1 MGMRRGVMRSEIAAG
16 MMALGGLSSA
26 ASAQVTVRGTVWDSL
41 ANAPLSGA
49 VVQMVRA
56 DNPSQRLTAAT
67 DSTGAYVVAGAT
79 TGVWVLGFTHPM
91 LDALG
96 LELPLSR
103 LGINDAQ
110 RIVVPLAIPGRE
122 TLARRWCGDSLAS
135 AGLWV
140 GRVRDATDGAVIPG
154 AAVDVQWT
162 TFVARGRTVEEET
175 PSVTVGADD
184 GGRFL
189 ACGLPPGEL
198 LLARAR
204 AADTSGALTFP
215 LPRSGFL
222 LRDVFVGPA
231 AERRARAAGDS
242 VLAGP
247 GRVRGRVV
255 GGRGRPVAG
264 ARVRIEEAGVEAVA
278 NSEGNFAFDGVPL
291 GSWTFDARAIGF
303 MTDARVVDVL
313 AGSASEVTFTL
324 PEQEQF
330 LDTVKVV
337 GERPVE
343 SAAYREFLE
352 RRARGFGFFVDEAQ
366 IERRKPQYVADL
378 VREFPGVFVRT
389 APMRGNMQEI
399 RFRSYR
405 FGSTTCAPDVYID
418 GTYVPNLGGD
428 ATLESLVSTTSLRAV
443 EVYTRVGGVPSQFQR
458 GNGCGALVLWTGERR
473 KVVVPKPP
481 ERH

>member
-1 MGMRRGVMRSEIAAG
+1 MQRWMGATRHRIVAGVMT
-16 MMALGGLSSA
+16 LGGLASM

-41 ANAPLSGA
+41 ANSPLPGA

-67 DSTGAYVVAGAT
+67 DSTGAYIVTGAT
-79 TGVWVLGFTHPM
+79 TGIWVLGFTHPV

-110 RIVVPLAIPGRE
+110 RIEVPLAIPGRE

-135 AGLWV
+135 TGLWV

-154 AAVDVQWT
+154 AAVDIQWT
-162 TFVARGRTVEEET
+162 TFVARGATVEEET
-175 PSVTVGADD
+175 PAVSVGTDD

-215 LPRSGFL
+215 LPASGFL
-222 LRDVFVGPA
+222 LRDVFVGPP

-255 GGRGRPVAG
+255 GARGRPVAG

-278 NSEGNFAFDGVPL
+278 NSEGNFALDGLPL

-303 MTDARVVDVL
+303 MTDARIVDVL

-343 SAAYREFLE
+343 SASYREFLE

-378 VREFPGVFVRT
+378 VREFPGVFIST
-389 APMRGNMQEI
+389 APMRGNLLNI

-405 FGSTTCAPDVYID
+405 FGARTCAPDVFVD
-418 GTYVPNLGGD
+418 GTYVPNVGTDGM
-428 ATLESLVSTTSLRAV
+428 LESLVSTTSLRAV
-443 EVYTRVGGVPSQFQR
+443 EVYPRAGAVPAQFQR

-473 KVVVPKPP
+473 KVVVPKSPGP
-481 ERH
+481 R